1 MKGKVKLFTVALTIG
16 LLLATP
22 KLNEFANQT
31 RKEPGFGGECI
42 AWMMPGLIYTL
53 SKTMKEGIIDKD

>member
-1 MKGKVKLFTVALTIG
+1 MKGKVKLFTVILTIG

-22 KLNEFANQT
+22 KLNEAVNQT

-53 SKTMKEGIIDKD
+53 SKTMKEGLIDKD